1 MLRAHQPISRADLAR
16 TMGVGRAMEL
26 SGYHHNVAYEF
37 SSLRPALYAA
47 GTGEVRFRR
56 FTYRAL
62 P

>member
-1 MLRAHQPISRADLAR
+1 L
-16 TMGVGRAMEL
+16 
-26 SGYHHNVAYEF
+26 
-37 SSLRPALYAA
+37 SLRPAIYAA

>member
-1 MLRAHQPISRADLAR
+1 MFYR
-16 TMGVGRAMEL
+16 VGDRPWERYDRAMEL

-37 SSLRPALYAA
+37 SSLRPAIYAA
-47 GTGEVRFRR
+47 GRGEVRFRR

>member
-1 MLRAHQPISRADLAR
+1 MTQLHVRIAAAAAAIPLA
-16 TMGVGRAMEL
+16 GLAI
-26 SGYHHNVAYEF
+26 A
-37 SSLRPALYAA
+37 AA